1 MALGAGAHG
10 RGLLSMRTPGWAPPR
25 LASAGPGLCD
35 HGPETHSP
43 DCGGR
48 GKANSLH
55 LLRKPGQPQPLQQE
69 APSRPC
75 TCSRPKNRP
84 VHLDSCGARRGA
96 AGGFAGITRLA
107 ISALSP
113 RPPLSQRLVD

>member
-48 GKANSLH
+48 GKANRCVSTCCGS
-55 LLRKPGQPQPLQQE
+55 RDS
-69 APSRPC
+69 PSRS
-75 TCSRPKNRP
+75 SR
-84 VHLDSCGARRGA
+84 RRLPALAHAPGLKIDLSIWTA
-96 AGGFAGITRLA
+96 AVPGEGPLVALQELPGWPSVPSAPGRL
-107 ISALSP
+107 
-113 RPPLSQRLVD
+113 